1 MNPSVLAVHASGMH
15 TMSKHTLLSIMLI
28 EGLGV
33 EGDAHRGSTA
43 KHGSRV
49 RANPTQPNLRQV
61 HLIHSEL
68 FDELRERC
76 FETVPGMMG
85 ENITTANINLL
96 TLPTGTFLNFGER
109 AVVEITGLRNPC
121 SQLDGLIPGLMG
133 AVLDRDEDGEPV
145 RKSGVMG
152 IVVKSGEIQPGDR
165 INVELP
171 SNRQT
176 PLKPV

>member
-1 MNPSVLAVHASGMH
+1 
-15 TMSKHTLLSIMLI
+15 
-28 EGLGV
+28 
-33 EGDAHRGSTA
+33 
-43 KHGSRV
+43 
-49 RANPTQPNLRQV
+49 
-61 HLIHSEL
+61 
-68 FDELRERC
+68 
-76 FETVPGMMG
+76 MG

-109 AVVEITGLRNPC
+109 AVVEIAGLRNPC

-133 AVLDRDEDGEPV
+133 AVLDRDEDGELV
-145 RKSGVMG
+145 GKSGVMG

>member
-1 MNPSVLAVHASGMH
+1 
-15 TMSKHTLLSIMLI
+15 
-28 EGLGV
+28 
-33 EGDAHRGSTA
+33 
-43 KHGSRV
+43 
-49 RANPTQPNLRQV
+49 
-61 HLIHSEL
+61 
-68 FDELRERC
+68 
-76 FETVPGMMG
+76 MG
-85 ENITTANINLL
+85 ENITIANINLL

-133 AVLDRDEDGEPV
+133 AVLDRDEDGALV

-171 SNRQT
+171 SNHQM